1 MFAYGARAY
10 YNGGMSFPTLDRVV
24 SVLEGLEETIVLK
37 LIDRVQFH
45 ANMPVYTSGKSGF
58 DGSDGASLFMV
69 RLRSQEEMDAAF
81 GRYLVPEERPFFKD
95 LSVPK
100 RNVTLPNTGL
110 SIKNLEMVNVVPTI
124 CTAYLELIPLICI
137 SGDDGQYGSSVEH
150 DVLAVQAISRRIHYG
165 ALYVAEN
172 KFQSDPEGYS
182 DLVRTGNRAAIMEKL
197 TRPEVEDRI
206 LVRVEQKVDYMQREA
221 NRDVRVLIDPDKVL
235 TFYRDHVIPLTK
247 EGEVLYL
254 LHRPLKRDTR

>member
-1 MFAYGARAY
+1 VFAYGLRAY
-10 YNGGMSFPTLDRVV
+10 YNVPMSFPTLDRVV
-24 SVLEGLEETIVLK
+24 SILEGLEETIVLK
-37 LIDRVQFH
+37 LIDRVQFC
-45 ANMPVYTSGKSGF
+45 ANSPAYESGQSGF
-58 DGSDGASLFMV
+58 NGSDGISLFMI
-69 RLRSQEEMDAAF
+69 RLRYQEEMDAVF

-95 LSVPK
+95 LPEPK

-110 SIKNLEMVNVVPTI
+110 SIKDLEIVNIAPKI
-124 CTAYLELIPLICI
+124 CSAYLDHLSLVCLP
-137 SGDDGQYGSSVEH
+137 GDDGQYGSSVEH

-172 KFQSDPEGYS
+172 KYRADPEGYS
-182 DLVRTGNRAAIMEKL
+182 NLVLTGDRAAIMEKL

-206 LVRVEQKVDYMQREA
+206 LLRVEQKVEYMQREA
-221 NRDVRVLIDPDKVL
+221 NRGVRVLIDPDKVL

-254 LHRPLKRDTR
+254 LNRPG